1 MAWLIEYW
9 FAAALFAA
17 YTALLVLHARA
28 GLRAGASADGY
39 FVAGR
44 RLGGVVVGISFYATF
59 ASTNSYIG
67 HAGKSYE
74 YGVAWLTMA
83 VLLVVFAWL
92 SWRLV
97 APRMRRFTAAWGS
110 LTVPDFLAVRFASE
124 RVRLAAGVVVAFSSL
139 LYLVA
144 VFKGA
149 GHLLQVFLGI
159 PYEVAVSAT
168 LAMIVGYTSVGG
180 FLSVVRTDVVQG
192 VLMAIGSVLIFYF
205 VTTAAGGV
213 GVVVEL
219 PNQPGAAHLFELDAA
234 LPFVVL
240 LGIAFAGSLKLLVD
254 PRQLTRFY
262 GLRDERSIRVGIW
275 VAAAGILV
283 IQFCLFPVGLY
294 ARFLLD
300 GVTDTDLI
308 VPTLVRDGAVF
319 PPLARDFLVVAILA
333 AAMSSLDSV
342 LLVAASVTTRDI
354 AGRWLQSP
362 SLTTGVDGAEN
373 ARIVVWTRICVVAF
387 AVVAAVVALKPP
399 GGIVELTI
407 FSGSLFAVCFVP
419 TILLGL
425 HWRRG
430 DEAAALAAF
439 GIGIGV
445 LLAWMATGLNAT
457 VHEVFPALACSTT
470 AYAFLAWRR
479 PAVAT
484 PQVARLFAA
493 PASRSTDG
501 LRPQPHSGEPR
512 C

>member
-1 MAWLIEYW
+1 MAWVIEHW
-9 FAAALFAA
+9 FAVVLFGG

-28 GLRAGASADGY
+28 GLKAGASTAGY

-44 RLGGVVVGISFYATF
+44 RLGGVVVGVSFYATF

-67 HAGKSYE
+67 HAGKGYE

-97 APRMRRFTAAWGS
+97 APRMRRFAAAWGS

-124 RVRLAAGVVVAFSSL
+124 RVRWASGGIVVFSCL

-149 GHLLQVFLGI
+149 GHLLQVFLGV
-159 PYEVAVSAT
+159 PYEVAVAAT

-192 VLMAIGSVLIFYF
+192 VLMAVGSVLIFYF
-205 VTTAAGGV
+205 VTSAAGGV
-213 GVVVEL
+213 GVIVDL
-219 PNQPGAAHLFELDAA
+219 PQQPGAAHLFELNAA
-234 LPFVVL
+234 IPFVVL
-240 LGIAFAGSLKLLVD
+240 LGIALAGSLKLLVD

-262 GLRDERSIRVGIW
+262 GLRDERSVRTGIY
-275 VAAAGILV
+275 VAVAGILV

-300 GVTDTDLI
+300 GMTDTDLV
-308 VPTLVRDGAVF
+308 VPTLVGDAAVF

-342 LLVAASVTTRDI
+342 LLVTASVATRDI
-354 AGRWLQSP
+354 AGRWLAP
-362 SLTTGVDGAEN
+362 ACAIGTAEGGSQDASD
-373 ARIVVWTRICVVAF
+373 ARIVLWTRIGVVAF
-387 AVVAAVVALKPP
+387 AVAAAAIALKPP
-399 GGIVELTI
+399 GDIVELTI

-419 TILLGL
+419 TVLLGL

-430 DEAAALAAF
+430 NEWAALAAF
-439 GIGIGV
+439 ACGIPMLI
-445 LLAWMATGLNAT
+445 AWRFAGLHEV
-457 VHEVFPALACSTT
+457 VHEVFPALAASTA
-470 AYAFLAWRR
+470 AYLTGAWRR
-479 PAVAT
+479 PDVAAAE
-484 PQVARLFAA
+484 VRALF
-493 PASRSTDG
+493 RG
-501 LRPQPHSGEPR
+501 
-512 C
+512 